1 MPLLFSYLSSLPSFI
16 LHFIMHYSAES
27 PVHNTRSLFSTNHRD
42 SLVFVFLHLVWVH
55 FVNWQFRNWNVCT
68 RKFPAVCLSLLLL
81 AITRRCKRAHKNNH
95 QNFICWL
102 QFSLFSAGRFFS
114 LRTGAP
120 LLHLLD
126 LSLLQ
131 RNCAFLWRFH
141 VCFNTINIKLK
152 LDMCK
157 KHS

>member
-1 MPLLFSYLSSLPSFI
+1 MPLFFSYLSSLPSFI
-16 LHFIMHYSAES
+16 LHFIMHTTQLR
-27 PVHNTRSLFSTNHRD
+27 VNTRSLFSTNHRD

-102 QFSLFSAGRFFS
+102 QFSLFSAGRFFQFACRRNS
-114 LRTGAP
+114 FAPFVGSFATTEKLRFFVKISWITFST
-120 LLHLLD
+120 HK
-126 LSLLQ
+126 Q
-131 RNCAFLWRFH
+131 YQIEIRY
-141 VCFNTINIKLK
+141 V
-152 LDMCK
+152 
-157 KHS
+157 

>member
-1 MPLLFSYLSSLPSFI
+1 MPLFFSYLSSLPSFI
-16 LHFIMHYSAES
+16 LHFIMHTTSAES

-102 QFSLFSAGRFFS
+102 QFSLFSAGRFFQFARRS
-114 LRTGAP
+114 SSTPFVGSFATTEKLRFFVKISWITFST
-120 LLHLLD
+120 HK
-126 LSLLQ
+126 Q
-131 RNCAFLWRFH
+131 YQ
-141 VCFNTINIKLK
+141 IKN
-152 LDMCK
+152 
-157 KHS
+157 

>member
-1 MPLLFSYLSSLPSFI
+1 MPLSFSYLSSLPKFHSTFYYA
-16 LHFIMHYSAES
+16 HYSAES

-114 LRTGAP
+114 VCAQE
-120 LLHLLD
+120 LLYSICWIFRYYRETALFCED
-126 LSLLQ
+126 FMFVSTQ
-131 RNCAFLWRFH
+131 SISNW
-141 VCFNTINIKLK
+141 N
-152 LDMCK
+152 
-157 KHS
+157 